1 MVIHKAPIQ
10 LNLFGFQIFVPK
22 KAGKLASAIFKMLA
36 SDVEFYKTERRKNSK
51 INYGMLGKG
60 HLSEIAFVLGKIVLE
75 TMSSGTVGDGEDSE
89 AGQCH
94 LKTEGTK
101 EIAQSQLPDLVNH
114 EVAAMN
120 GEGHLLS
127 IPNSECRQGKSK
139 KRKLVK
145 NRCIAKKKMSSGNQE
160 LSEKFEYKENNR

>member
-1 MVIHKAPIQ
+1 
-10 LNLFGFQIFVPK
+10 
-22 KAGKLASAIFKMLA
+22 ML
-36 SDVEFYKTERRKNSK
+36 
-51 INYGMLGKG
+51 
-60 HLSEIAFVLGKIVLE
+60 
-75 TMSSGTVGDGEDSE
+75 SSGTVGDGEDSE

-127 IPNSECRQGKSK
+127 IPNSECRQGKREDFGKRREK
-139 KRKLVK
+139 K
-145 NRCIAKKKMSSGNQE
+145 
-160 LSEKFEYKENNR
+160 